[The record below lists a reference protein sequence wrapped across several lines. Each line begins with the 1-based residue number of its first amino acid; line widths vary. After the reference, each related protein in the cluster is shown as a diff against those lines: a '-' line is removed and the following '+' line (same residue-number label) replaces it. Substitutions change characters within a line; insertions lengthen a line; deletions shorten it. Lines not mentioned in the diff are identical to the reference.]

1 VLGSLG
7 QALSDDLGV
16 ERVGKDLCPIFERPV
31 GGDAGRSSEVVTLGD
46 DLEGELGLCGVHG
59 EHGEVVND
67 EQLGAHVASEGAFE
81 GAVDLGAVQVIEHP
95 GAETHTTR
103 LVAWQAW

>member
-1 VLGSLG
+1 TRWWGDGSSPCPAAGGGERRCGARWVRRSGMRRVLSGEGGESGLRFGHSVVFLEHEVLGSLG

-46 DLEGELGLCGVHG
+46 DLEGE
-59 EHGEVVND
+59 
-67 EQLGAHVASEGAFE
+67 
-81 GAVDLGAVQVIEHP
+81 
-95 GAETHTTR
+95 
-103 LVAWQAW
+103 